1 MARSIPA
8 PPVPRIHFYGQPLSA
23 RPGKRSRAL
32 PRAERG
38 GARHGPDGQEVRA
51 STGSRAALRTPA
63 PDGSTRYHRTRGER
77 GDQYV
82 LTLLIA
88 FGAAAFLTS
97 PAPSHRVVFRC
108 DVRTELVTVSNRLAL
123 VGLVLLMLAMSS
135 SLLLVVTMVL
145 GAGKSAVLASV
156 ILSGVVWLWIG
167 MPLWCR
173 VRHRR

>member
-1 MARSIPA
+1 M
-8 PPVPRIHFYGQPLSA
+8 
-23 RPGKRSRAL
+23 
-32 PRAERG
+32 
-38 GARHGPDGQEVRA
+38 
-51 STGSRAALRTPA
+51 
-63 PDGSTRYHRTRGER
+63 
-77 GDQYV
+77 